1 MSSRWTG
8 FTVCLAAGVFAT
20 SLSAGAAEKAHKESH
35 KAPEKAA
42 AAPVAPSGPSVIVVG
57 AGMAG
62 LASAYE
68 LQQAGWNVT
77 LLEAGARVGGRSG
90 LASSEWIGDT
100 KAQPVLNH
108 YLDTFKL
115 KTVDAPSFVRTPG
128 YLIDGQYYSQ
138 DDLVQKMP
146 AVADAL
152 KRVDKSLDDLAAAI
166 SDPLQPT
173 ATPTLHALDQIN
185 AATWLDK
192 QNLPPVARQLIN
204 QRIRVRY
211 DEPSRLSLLYLA
223 QQTRVYRGVEDK
235 DLRAS
240 RLPGGSDV
248 LAQAFVKQ
256 IKTIK
261 TDSKVSSIV
270 QDPSGV
276 TVKAGA
282 NGYKADYVV
291 MAVPLR
297 ALGQVQMTPTLDA
310 TQQAAIKGTTY
321 GWRDQ
326 ILLKFKTP
334 VWDSKSRMSGEIYSD
349 QGLGMLWVEPD
360 VKGGANVLVNLAG
373 DSARLVQAFGDK
385 QMVDQVLI
393 RFHALYPK
401 ARGAF
406 SGYEVRR
413 YSRDP
418 GVGGTYLAYGP
429 GQITRYWR
437 LWEKPTGRVIFAGEH
452 TDPLHPGTLEGALAS
467 GQRAAGQVRDLKAGK
482 AVVPVVASAKAP
494 AQPAAAPKP
503 DDAAPAK
510 DSGEHGFFWKLFH
523 WSF

>member
-128 YLIDGQYYSQ
+128 YLIEGQYYSQ
-138 DDLVQKMP
+138 DDLAQKMP
-146 AVADAL
+146 TVADAL

-223 QQTRVYRGVEDK
+223 QQTRVYRGVDDK
-235 DLRAS
+235 DLRAA

-270 QDPSGV
+270 QEPSGV

-297 ALGQVQMTPTLDA
+297 ALGQVQMTP
-310 TQQAAIKGTTY
+310 
-321 GWRDQ
+321 
-326 ILLKFKTP
+326 
-334 VWDSKSRMSGEIYSD
+334 
-349 QGLGMLWVEPD
+349 
-360 VKGGANVLVNLAG
+360 
-373 DSARLVQAFGDK
+373 
-385 QMVDQVLI
+385 
-393 RFHALYPK
+393 
-401 ARGAF
+401 
-406 SGYEVRR
+406 
-413 YSRDP
+413 
-418 GVGGTYLAYGP
+418 
-429 GQITRYWR
+429 
-437 LWEKPTGRVIFAGEH
+437 
-452 TDPLHPGTLEGALAS
+452 
-467 GQRAAGQVRDLKAGK
+467 
-482 AVVPVVASAKAP
+482 
-494 AQPAAAPKP
+494 
-503 DDAAPAK
+503 
-510 DSGEHGFFWKLFH
+510 
-523 WSF
+523 